1 MNKNANP
8 LNTPNKKTNRART
21 TGNKRLLPMLL
32 GIAVI
37 ILVTVLV
44 YVITGDKASD
54 SNVLEGLPNYTDVK
68 GTIVVDGLKYEK
80 QPHLGSADAKV
91 KVIEFADF
99 KCPACKKW
107 TATYLDTFIKDYVDT
122 GKVEF
127 YFMNFA
133 FIDRDSYLAAS
144 AGEAIYKQ
152 SNEKFWEYVHK
163 LYANQG
169 DESKIW
175 ATQKFILNFVK
186 ENIDGIDYA
195 QFEQDLKNHTY
206 MYDVKEDFKIAGAY
220 GVNGTPKFMVNGV
233 LLPDSTYEGLATAIE
248 NSLTDTKN

>member
-1 MNKNANP
+1 MNKKASRRNS
-8 LNTPNKKTNRART
+8 PNNNR
-21 TGNKRLLPMLL
+21 LVPMLL
-32 GIAVI
+32 GVVVVLLIGVI
-37 ILVTVLV
+37 V
-44 YVITGDKASD
+44 YMATENKDNDAAELG
-54 SNVLEGLPNYTDVK
+54 NLPNYTDVK
-68 GTIVVDGLKYEK
+68 GKIVVDGLKYEK
-80 QPHLGSADAKV
+80 QPHLGSENAKV

-107 TATYLDTFIKDYVDT
+107 TETYLDTFIKDYVDT
-122 GKVEF
+122 GKVQF

-186 ENIDGIDYA
+186 NNIEGIDYG
-195 QFEQDLKNHTY
+195 QFEQDLKNQTY
-206 MYDVKEDFKIAGAY
+206 MYDVKEDFKIAGSY

-233 LLPDSTYEGLATAIE
+233 LLPDSSYEGLTAAIE
-248 NSLTDTKN
+248 ADLKDGQ

>member
-8 LNTPNKKTNRART
+8 KHTLNKMTSRTPDA
-21 TGNKRLLPMLL
+21 GNKRLLPMLL
-32 GIAVI
+32 GVVVV
-37 ILVTVLV
+37 ILVITLV
-44 YVITGDKASD
+44 YVTTGGKASD
-54 SNVLEGLPNYTDVK
+54 SDVFEGLPNYTDVK
-68 GTIVVDGLKYEK
+68 GTIVVDGLKVEK
-80 QPHLGSADAKV
+80 QPHLGSGDAKV

-107 TATYLDTFIKDYVDT
+107 TETYLDTFIKDYVDT

-186 ENIDGIDYA
+186 ENIGGIDYA
-195 QFEQDLKNHTY
+195 RFEQDVKNHTY

-233 LLPDSTYEGLATAIE
+233 LLQDSSYEGLTAAIE
-248 NSLTDTKN
+248 SGLTETTK

>member
-1 MNKNANP
+1 MKNIFNSKSNSKNKYAI
-8 LNTPNKKTNRART
+8 
-21 TGNKRLLPMLL
+21 PMLVAAL
-32 GIAVI
+32 FIVI
-37 ILVTVLV
+37 LMSVLILIKDRT
-44 YVITGDKASD
+44 SD
-54 SNVLEGLPNYTDVK
+54 DTSALDNLPNYTEVEGK
-68 GTIVVDGLKYEK
+68 IVVDGLKYEK
-80 QPHLGSADAKV
+80 QPHLGSSTASV

-107 TATYLDTFIKDYVDT
+107 TDQYLDQFIKDYVDT

-133 FIDRDSYLAAS
+133 FLDRDSYLAAS

-152 SNEKFWEYVHK
+152 NNEAFWDYVHK

-175 ATQKFILNFVK
+175 ATEKFILNFVK
-186 ENIDGIDYA
+186 KNIDGIDFD
-195 QFEQDLKNHTY
+195 QFEKDVKNHTY
-206 MYDVKEDFKIAGAY
+206 MYDVKEDFKIAGSY

-233 LLPDSTYEGLATAIE
+233 LQQDSSYESLSAAIDE
-248 NSLTDTKN
+248 QLGAETK

>member
-1 MNKNANP
+1 MNKPMKSKNSKNS
-8 LNTPNKKTNRART
+8 

-32 GIAVI
+32 AVI
-37 ILVTVLV
+37 VVLLVVLLFF
-44 YVITGDKASD
+44 ITTGSKSSGSAE
-54 SNVLEGLPNYTDVK
+54 LEGLPNYTDVK

-80 QPHLGSADAKV
+80 QPHLGKEAAKV

-107 TATYLDTFIKDYVDT
+107 TATNLDTFIKDYVDT
-122 GKVEF
+122 GKVQF

-163 LYANQG
+163 LYANHG

-175 ATQKFILNFVK
+175 ATQKFILKFVK
-186 ENIDGIDYA
+186 DNIEGIDYG
-195 QFEQDLKNHTY
+195 QFEQDVKNHTY
-206 MYDVKEDFKIAGAY
+206 MFDVKEDFKIAGAY

-233 LLPDSTYEGLATAIE
+233 LLPDSSYEGLSAAIDSALQE
-248 NSLTDTKN
+248 AK

>member
-1 MNKNANP
+1 MNKKASRSYS
-8 LNTPNKKTNRART
+8 TN
-21 TGNKRLLPMLL
+21 NKRLIPMLL
-32 GIAVI
+32 GVVI
-37 ILVTVLV
+37 VLLIGALVFLATKNK
-44 YVITGDKASD
+44 DSD
-54 SNVLEGLPNYTDVK
+54 AAELDNLPNYTDVK
-68 GTIVVDGLKYEK
+68 GKIVVDGLKYEK
-80 QPHLGSADAKV
+80 QPHLGSENAKV

-107 TATYLDTFIKDYVDT
+107 TETYLDTFIKDYVDT
-122 GKVEF
+122 GKVQF

-186 ENIDGIDYA
+186 NNIEGIDYD
-195 QFEQDLKNHTY
+195 QFEQDLKNQTY
-206 MYDVKEDFKIAGAY
+206 MFDVKEDFKIAGSY

-233 LLPDSTYEGLATAIE
+233 LLPDSSYEGLTAAIE
-248 NSLTDTKN
+248 AGLKDGK

>member
-1 MNKNANP
+1 MNKP
-8 LNTPNKKTNRART
+8 KQSMNTKTS
-21 TGNKRLLPMLL
+21 GRLLPMLL
-32 GIAVI
+32 GVI
-37 ILVTVLV
+37 VVLLALILVFVL
-44 YVITGDKASD
+44 TGSKSSGTAELD
-54 SNVLEGLPNYTDVK
+54 NLPNYTDVK
-68 GTIVVDGLKYEK
+68 GKIVVDGLKYEK
-80 QPHLGSADAKV
+80 QPRLGSDEAKV

-99 KCPACKKW
+99 KCPACKNW
-107 TATYLDTFIKDYVDT
+107 TDTYLDTFIKDYVDT
-122 GKVEF
+122 GKAQL

-144 AGEAIYKQ
+144 AGEAIYRQ
-152 SNEKFWEYVHK
+152 SNEKFWEYLHK

-175 ATQKFILNFVK
+175 ATQKFILGFVK
-186 ENIDGIDYA
+186 DNINGIDYG

-233 LLPDSTYEGLATAIE
+233 LLPDSSYEGLSAAIE
-248 NSLTDTKN
+248 AALNDAQ

>member
-1 MNKNANP
+1 MNKQMNRK
-8 LNTPNKKTNRART
+8 NTP
-21 TGNKRLLPMLL
+21 GNNRLLPMLL
-32 GIAVI
+32 AVVVVILIAV
-37 ILVTVLV
+37 LVF
-44 YVITGDKASD
+44 ITTGNKSDDTAELDK
-54 SNVLEGLPNYTDVK
+54 LPNYTDVK

-80 QPHLGSADAKV
+80 QPHLGNEDAKV

-99 KCPACKKW
+99 KCPVCKKW
-107 TATYLDTFIKDYVDT
+107 TANYLDTFIKDYVDT
-122 GKVEF
+122 GKAEL

-133 FIDRDSYLAAS
+133 FLDRDSYLAAS

-175 ATQKFILNFVK
+175 ATEKFILKFVK
-186 ENIDGIDYA
+186 DNIEGIDYD

-233 LLPDSTYEGLATAIE
+233 LLPDSSYEGLSAAIDAAL
-248 NSLTDTKN
+248 SDAK

>member
-1 MNKNANP
+1 M
-8 LNTPNKKTNRART
+8 NKKTNPTNPMNKQTSRT
-21 TGNKRLLPMLL
+21 AATGSKRLLPMLL
-32 GIAVI
+32 GIIAV
-37 ILVTVLV
+37 LLAVVLI
-44 YVITGDKASD
+44 YVLTGGTNSD
-54 SNVLEGLPNYTDVK
+54 SDVLEGLPNYTDVK

-80 QPHLGSADAKV
+80 QPHLGSGDAKV

-107 TATYLDTFIKDYVDT
+107 TEAYLEPFIKDYVDT
-122 GKVEF
+122 GKAEF

-144 AGEAIYKQ
+144 AGEAIYAQ

-175 ATQKFILNFVK
+175 ATQKFMLNFVK

-233 LLPDSTYEGLATAIE
+233 LLPDSSYEGLTAAIDSAITATE
-248 NSLTDTKN
+248 E

>member
-1 MNKNANP
+1 MNKP
-8 LNTPNKKTNRART
+8 KQSVNTKA
-21 TGNKRLLPMLL
+21 GGRLLPMLL
-32 GIAVI
+32 AVI
-37 ILVTVLV
+37 VVLLTLILVFVL
-44 YVITGDKASD
+44 TGSKSSGTAELD
-54 SNVLEGLPNYTDVK
+54 NLPNYTDVK
-68 GTIVVDGLKYEK
+68 GKIVVDGLKYEK
-80 QPHLGSADAKV
+80 QPRLGSDKAKV

-99 KCPACKKW
+99 KCPACKNW
-107 TATYLDTFIKDYVDT
+107 TATYLDTFIRDYVDT
-122 GKVEF
+122 GKAQL

-152 SNEKFWEYVHK
+152 SNEKFWEYLHK

-175 ATQKFILNFVK
+175 ATQKFILGFVK
-186 ENIDGIDYA
+186 DNIDGIDYG

-233 LLPDSTYEGLATAIE
+233 LLPDSSYEGLSAAIE
-248 NSLTDTKN
+248 AALSAAQ

>member
-1 MNKNANP
+1 MNKPSKSKHNSG
-8 LNTPNKKTNRART
+8 KR
-21 TGNKRLLPMLL
+21 RLLPLL
-32 GIAVI
+32 LAVI
-37 ILVTVLV
+37 VVILAAILIFI
-44 YVITGDKASD
+44 ITNNSSAASD
-54 SNVLEGLPNYTDVK
+54 DLDNLPNYTDVK
-68 GTIVVDGLKYEK
+68 GTFVVDGLKYEK
-80 QPHLGSADAKV
+80 QPHLGREDAKV

-107 TATYLDTFIKDYVDT
+107 TATYLDTFIQDYVDT
-122 GKVEF
+122 GKVQF

-175 ATQKFILNFVK
+175 ATQKFILQFVK
-186 ENIDGIDYA
+186 ENIEGIDYK
-195 QFEQDLKNHTY
+195 QFEQDIKDHTY

-220 GVNGTPKFMVNGV
+220 GVNGTPKFMVNGN
-233 LLPDSTYEGLATAIE
+233 LLPDSSYEGLSAAIE
-248 NSLTDTKN
+248 AALTEVQ

>member
-1 MNKNANP
+1 MNKQASPNRTQNKQSVRK
-8 LNTPNKKTNRART
+8 NT
-21 TGNKRLLPMLL
+21 GSRLLPMLL
-32 GIAVI
+32 GIIAVI
-37 ILVTVLV
+37 LAIVLI
-44 YVITGDKASD
+44 YVLTDGNSKEENA
-54 SNVLEGLPNYTDVK
+54 LEGLPNYTDVK
-68 GTIVVDGLKYEK
+68 GTITVDGLKYEK
-80 QPHLGSADAKV
+80 QPHLGSPDAKV

-107 TATYLDTFIKDYVDT
+107 TEVNLDTFIKDYVDT
-122 GKVEF
+122 GKAEL

-144 AGEAIYKQ
+144 AGEAIFKQ
-152 SNEKFWEYVHK
+152 SNEKFWEYVHE

-169 DESKIW
+169 DESTIW

-186 ENIDGIDYA
+186 ENIDGIDYTR
-195 QFEQDLKNHTY
+195 FEQDVKNHTY

-233 LLPDSTYEGLATAIE
+233 LLPDSSYEGLTAAIE
-248 NSLTDTKN
+248 SSLAETAK